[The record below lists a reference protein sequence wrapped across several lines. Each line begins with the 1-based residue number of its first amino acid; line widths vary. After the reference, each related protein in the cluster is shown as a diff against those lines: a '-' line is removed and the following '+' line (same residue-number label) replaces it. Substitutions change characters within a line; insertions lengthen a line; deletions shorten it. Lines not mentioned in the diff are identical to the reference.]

1 MSLQYESNVQLELY
15 NFRKNATLNIT
26 SNVKNQP
33 SSRPRSPIPS
43 NSRSR
48 SKSPMPNRKQEMSPE
63 GAKEV
68 TSLSNKLKLEGQ
80 GIESCDESDQEETS
94 GHELNAFESFVLENL
109 DKSGVVLTENEDLL
123 VQAAIKTLMK
133 DERTKYAS
141 VGDVESCE
149 VSDQEA
155 ASEDDIDDFE
165 YFYYDEDEMEDFE
178 SFHYEED
185 EMEDFKSFVHENLD
199 QGGFD
204 LTEDEEKLI
213 QEQINYTLNFSE
225 I

>member
-1 MSLQYESNVQLELY
+1 MQYESNVQSGLY
-15 NFRKNATLNIT
+15 NYRKTANLNVT
-26 SNVKNQP
+26 SNVKTQP

-43 NSRSR
+43 NSRS
-48 SKSPMPNRKQEMSPE
+48 KSPLPIRKQVMSSK

-68 TSLSNKLKLEGQ
+68 TSVSHNSTSEVK
-80 GIESCDESDQEETS
+80 GIESCEESDQEETS
-94 GHELNAFESFVLENL
+94 ENELNAFESFVLENL
-109 DKSGVVLTENEDLL
+109 DKNGVVLAENEDLL

-133 DERTKYAS
+133 EERTKYAS

-155 ASEDDIDDFE
+155 ASENEMDDFE
-165 YFYYDEDEMEDFE
+165 SFYYDEDEMEDFE

-185 EMEDFKSFVHENLD
+185 EIEDFESFVHESLD

>member
-1 MSLQYESNVQLELY
+1 MQYESNIQSDLY
-15 NFRKNATLNIT
+15 NFRKTATLNIT
-26 SNVKNQP
+26 SNVKNQS

-43 NSRSR
+43 NSRST
-48 SKSPMPNRKQEMSPE
+48 SKSPMPTRKQDLSPE
-63 GAKEV
+63 GAREV
-68 TSLSNKLKLEGQ
+68 TSLSNNLKLEGQ
-80 GIESCDESDQEETS
+80 GIESCEESDQEETS
-94 GHELNAFESFVLENL
+94 EHELNAFESFVLENL
-109 DKSGVVLTENEDLL
+109 DESGVVLTRYEDLL

-141 VGDVESCE
+141 LGDVESCE

-155 ASEDDIDDFE
+155 ESEDELDDSE

-178 SFHYEED
+178 SFHYEE
-185 EMEDFKSFVHENLD
+185 EEIEDFESFVHESLD
-199 QGGFD
+199 QGGFN